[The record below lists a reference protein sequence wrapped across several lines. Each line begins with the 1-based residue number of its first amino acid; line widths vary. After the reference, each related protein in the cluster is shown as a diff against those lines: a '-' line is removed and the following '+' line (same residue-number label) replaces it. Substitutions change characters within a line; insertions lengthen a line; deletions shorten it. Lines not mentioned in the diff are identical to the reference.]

1 MKANKIIIVPTTHW
15 DREWYMTFNEFR
27 AYLVIMMDKLIEIL
41 QDDPS
46 FTKFTLDGQVIP
58 LEDYLEVR
66 PENKEII
73 EKFVKED
80 RLSIGPMYVLPD
92 EFLVSGESIIR
103 NLMLGHI
110 IGRRFGKVM
119 KAGYIPDPFG
129 HIAQLPQILQGCE
142 IPSMLFMRGFGNEFE
157 ENNLNMEFI
166 WSAPGNNAS
175 TLAIHLIRGYS
186 SAANLNTTV
195 ADGKYQSALKQL
207 KKAVG
212 RLEKHTATD
221 IVLLNN
227 GSDHLFAQPEVPEI
241 LKQWNEANPENI
253 MEIND
258 FENYIS
264 RVLAAN
270 PKLKDFEGELRGGK
284 YYPLLSGVFS
294 ARMWIKQKNTE
305 IEHIYE
311 KYSEPLSAITWA
323 LDKYSQFNY
332 PHAYLWTGLK
342 WLLKNHPHDSICG
355 CSIDEVHEE
364 MKTRFQWAEQIGNEI
379 TKNSAIY
386 LSDLI
391 KFNTKD
397 KFFGRIPIIIYNPLP
412 WERKDI
418 SYFDVIVLANKDPN
432 EIRSELAIIDYE
444 GNNIEY
450 QVFKIKEKPRHWIE
464 PNATYRVSFIAEVP
478 ACGYKVYYVSLNHPE
493 EPIKPPKEI
502 DLNRNSIEN
511 EHYKVTVNSN
521 GQIDLLDRESET
533 LYESILQFED
543 VGDWG
548 DEYDFSGPKKGGKD
562 KEYTLQ
568 EATQLKTSL
577 KIDGSSQK
585 TLKLNLILNLP
596 ISLSKDRTKR
606 EEKLTPNKI
615 SVYITLYKGINR
627 IDFKIKIDNHSQ
639 DHRIRAIFSSKVR
652 SEKVFADGHFY
663 IIPRDIELP
672 KSHRWAQKALP
683 TNHQKDLVCAQ
694 DESTC
699 FAVFNKGLPE
709 YEAIKDKNGTI
720 KFAITF
726 LRCIGWLS
734 RGDLATRTG
743 MRSAFAGPP
752 LHTPGAQCL
761 GKHEFDLSL
770 CIKNKKKDYL
780 DSEFH
785 IIGKE
790 FNNPLMTIIPDTVKN
805 IIRQNDKL
813 ILSPSSVFQI
823 FKNVAVKEFEPYL
836 PESMSFLEID
846 NKNVLLSALK
856 KSEEGNSLIVR
867 LYNLASSSQKVKL
880 QFFRNIAIK
889 QAEIV
894 NLLEEI
900 PINEIKAEIFNINEN
915 LLEIAIAPHVIATL
929 KIKIKEK

>member
-27 AYLVIMMDKLIEIL
+27 AYLVIMMDKLLDIL
-41 QDDPS
+41 KNDPK
-46 FTKFTLDGQVIP
+46 FRKFTLDGQVIP

-66 PENKEII
+66 PENQEII

-92 EFLVSGESIIR
+92 GFLVSGESIIR

-166 WSAPGNNAS
+166 WNAPGNSAS
-175 TLAIHLIRGYS
+175 TLTIHLLHGYS
-186 SAANLNTTV
+186 SAANLNTSII
-195 ADGKYQSALKQL
+195 DGKYQTALKQL
-207 KKAVG
+207 KKAIG

-241 LKQWNEANPENI
+241 LKQWNEVNPNSF

-264 RVLAAN
+264 LVLSAN
-270 PKLKDFEGELRGGK
+270 PTLKSFEGELRGGK
-284 YYPLLSGVFS
+284 YHPLLSGVFS

-305 IEHIYE
+305 IEHLYE
-311 KYSEPLSAITWA
+311 KYAEPLSAITWA
-323 LDKYSQFNY
+323 LDKYNKFSY
-332 PHAYLWTGLK
+332 PNAYLWTGLK

-364 MKTRFQWAEQIGNEI
+364 MKTRFQWAEQIANEI
-379 TKNSAIY
+379 TKNSSIY

-391 KFNTKD
+391 KFNRKEN
-397 KFFGRIPIIIYNPLP
+397 GRIPIIIYNPLP

-432 EIRSELAIIDYE
+432 EIRSELAIVDYE

-464 PNATYRVSFIAEVP
+464 PNATYRVNFIAEVP
-478 ACGYKVYYVSLNHPE
+478 ACGYKVYYASHNNPE
-493 EPIKPPKEI
+493 KTVKTIKEL

-521 GQIDLLDRESET
+521 GQIDLLDRKSET
-533 LYESILQFED
+533 LYEGILQFED

-548 DEYDFSGPKKGGKD
+548 DEYDFSGPKKGGID
-562 KEYTLQ
+562 KKFTLQ
-568 EATQLKTSL
+568 DSTQLKTSL
-577 KIDGSSQK
+577 KIDGPSQK
-585 TLKLNLILNLP
+585 TLKLNMILNLP
-596 ISLSKDRTKR
+596 ISLTKDRTKR
-606 EEKLTPNKI
+606 EEKLTLNKI

-652 SEKVFADGHFY
+652 SKKVFADGHFY
-663 IIPRDIELP
+663 IIPRNIELP
-672 KSHRWAQKALP
+672 NSTGWAQKALP
-683 TNHQKDLVCAQ
+683 TNHQKDFVCVQ
-694 DESTC
+694 DDATC

-709 YEAIKDKNGTI
+709 YEAIKDNNGTI
-720 KFAITF
+720 KLAITL
-726 LRCIGWLS
+726 LRCVGWLS

-743 MRSAFAGPP
+743 IRSAIAGPP
-752 LHTPGAQCL
+752 LHTPEAQCL
-761 GKHEFDLSL
+761 GKYDFNLSL
-770 CIKNKKKDYL
+770 CIRNEKRDYL
-780 DSEFH
+780 DAEFH

-880 QFFRNIAIK
+880 RFFQEITIK
-889 QAEIV
+889 HAEIA

-900 PINEIKAEIFNINEN
+900 PKNEIKAN
-915 LLEIAIAPHVIATL
+915 LLQINGNYLELKMESHVIAT
-929 KIKIKEK
+929 IKIDLGRS